1 MANSF
6 SKLRLAQLAQVIG
19 FAAIAMGCAPE
30 EETPDPNAITIGALL
45 PFTGKEAAI
54 GRNLEQALLLAVD
67 DVNRAG
73 GVGGRTLRVIS
84 RDSNSG
90 SHRGLDELLQLL
102 YNDEVAYLI
111 GPEEN
116 ELANEIVPDVKGLD
130 VLNILPGYAAP
141 PIEQTGSR
149 GAWLRLAPSPGEVG
163 CAMAKQAVRDGVQ
176 TTNALITLD
185 DYNLTLATDFSSRF
199 QTLRGESLP
208 SVTVHAGESSY
219 VQQIDQ
225 ALDYGAERTLLMA
238 YPATA
243 ATITTEWTITG
254 RRGSWYLS
262 PLLHAEAF
270 VQNIPF
276 GALNGTAGLSPS
288 LSLVSECG
296 TADAADQVT
305 CRHDNA
311 SAFAQHFSN
320 HWNGDRPLPA
330 AHFYYDAA
338 VLLALGLS
346 RSLDDSGEL
355 PSAVRVRNS
364 IRDLGGAED
373 QPVYWGD
380 LSGPLT
386 AVALGTPVHYV
397 GAAAEYEFDR
407 YGAAQHVI
415 FDTWSIQN
423 DGFKDTGSLKAV
435 CNKTF

>member
-1 MANSF
+1 
-6 SKLRLAQLAQVIG
+6 LAG
-19 FAAIAMGCAPE
+19 FAVVAMGCAPE
-30 EETPDPNAITIGALL
+30 TEAPDPNAITIGALL

-73 GVGGRTLRVIS
+73 GVGGRSLRVIS

-90 SHRGLDELLQLL
+90 SRRGLEELLQLL
-102 YNDEVAYLI
+102 YGEEVAYLI

-149 GAWLRLAPSPGEVG
+149 GAWLRLAPSPGKVG

-185 DYNLTLATDFSSRF
+185 DYNLTLATDFSSQF
-199 QTLRGESLP
+199 QRLRGESLP
-208 SVTVHAGESSY
+208 SVTVHAGERSY
-219 VQQIDQ
+219 VQKIQQ
-225 ALDYGAERTLLMA
+225 AFDYGAERTMLMA

-243 ATITTEWTITG
+243 STIATEWTITG
-254 RRGSWYLS
+254 RRGAWYLS

-276 GALNGTAGLSPS
+276 GALEGTSGLSPS
-288 LSLVSECG
+288 LSLVSECT
-296 TADAADQVT
+296 TADAADQVS
-305 CRHDNA
+305 CRRDNA
-311 SAFAQHFSN
+311 SAFAAHFAK

-346 RSLDDSGEL
+346 RALADQDEL
-355 PSAVRVRNS
+355 PSAVRLRNL
-364 IRDLGGAED
+364 IRDLGNAAD
-373 QPVYWGD
+373 PPAYWGD
-380 LSGPLT
+380 LSGPL
-386 AVALGTPVHYV
+386 AVAASGDPLQYV
-397 GAAAEYEFDR
+397 GAAAAYVFGR
-407 YGAAQHVI
+407 YGSAEHVI

-435 CNKTF
+435 CE

>member
-1 MANSF
+1 MANSI
-6 SKLRLAQLAQVIG
+6 SKLRWARSSLLAGLA
-19 FAAIAMGCAPE
+19 AWTAGCAPE
-30 EETPDPNAITIGALL
+30 TAAPDPNAITIGALL

-73 GVGGRTLRVIS
+73 GVGGRPLRVIS

-90 SHRGLDELLQLL
+90 SRRGFEELLQLL

-116 ELANEIVPDVKGLD
+116 ELVNEIVPDVKALD

-141 PIEQTGSR
+141 PMKQTGSR

-163 CAMAKQAVRDGVQ
+163 CAMAKHAVRDGVK

-208 SVTVHAGESSY
+208 SVTVQAGQPSY
-219 VQQIDQ
+219 VRQIDQ
-225 ALDYGAERTLLMA
+225 AFDYGAERTLLMA

-243 ATITTEWTITG
+243 STITTEWTITG
-254 RRGSWYLS
+254 RRGAWYLS

-288 LSLVSECG
+288 LSLVSEC
-296 TADAADQVT
+296 TSPDAADQVT
-305 CRHDNA
+305 CRNDNA
-311 SAFAQHFSN
+311 SAFSQHFSD

-338 VLLALGLS
+338 VLLAFGLT
-346 RSLDDSGEL
+346 RALADGDER
-355 PSAVRVRNS
+355 PTAVRLRNS
-364 IRDLGGAED
+364 IRDLGHQED
-373 QPVYWGD
+373 QPVHWDD
-380 LSGPLT
+380 LSGALT
-386 AVALGTPVHYV
+386 DVAAGGAVHYV
-397 GAAAEYEFDR
+397 GAAVEYHFDR
-407 YGAAQHVI
+407 YGAAEHMI

-423 DGFKDTGSLKAV
+423 EGFRDTGSLKAV
-435 CNKTF
+435 CTKTF

>member
-1 MANSF
+1 MANPL
-6 SKLRLAQLAQVIG
+6 SKLRLAPFAAVLG

-73 GVGGRTLRVIS
+73 GVGGRPLRLIS

-90 SHRGLDELLQLL
+90 SHRGLEELLQLI
-102 YNDEVAYLI
+102 YNDKVAYLI

-116 ELANEIVPDVKGLD
+116 ELANEIVPDVKGFDL
-130 VLNILPGYAAP
+130 LNILPGYAAP

-163 CAMAKQAVRDGVQ
+163 CAMAKQAVRDGVK

-208 SVTVHAGESSY
+208 SVTVHAGEASY
-219 VQQIDQ
+219 VHQIDQ
-225 ALDYGAERTLLMA
+225 AFGYGAERTLLMA

-254 RRGSWYLS
+254 RRGAWYLS

-270 VQNIPF
+270 VQNVPF

-288 LSLVSECG
+288 LSLESECT
-296 TADAADQVT
+296 TADAAGQVS
-305 CRHDNA
+305 CRRDNA
-311 SAFAQHFSN
+311 NAFAAHFSRY
-320 HWNGDRPLPA
+320 WNGDRPLPA

-346 RSLDDSGEL
+346 RTLAADDDL
-355 PSAVRVRNS
+355 PSAGRLRNS
-364 IRDLGGAED
+364 IRDLGDADD
-373 QPVYWGD
+373 QPVSWGD
-380 LSGPLT
+380 LSGPL
-386 AVALGTPVHYV
+386 AEVAAGTPVHYV

-415 FDTWSIQN
+415 FDTWAIRN